1 MNWDY
6 RLSDKALKKL
16 KKFPRRDQ
24 ARIYETLETMKE
36 SPFSGDVKPI
46 QGEENL
52 WRRRV
57 GAYRIYFRPLYAER
71 MLRIPEIERKQS
83 H

>member
-6 RLSDKALKKL
+6 KLSDNALKNL
-16 KKFPRRDQ
+16 KRFPRNDQ
-24 ARIYETLETMKE
+24 KRIFETLESMKVN
-36 SPFSGDVKPI
+36 PFRGDLKPI

-52 WRRRV
+52 WRRRI
-57 GAYRIYFRPLYAER
+57 GAYRIYFRPKFEIRILE
-71 MLRIPEIERKQS
+71 IPEIERKQS

>member
-6 RLSDKALKKL
+6 RLSDKALKNL
-16 KKFPRRDQ
+16 KEFPKQDRL
-24 ARIYETLETMKE
+24 RIYEALETMKDA
-36 SPFSGDVKPI
+36 PFIGDIKPI

-52 WRRRV
+52 WRRRI
-57 GAYRIYFRPLYAER
+57 GAYRIYFRPFHEKR
-71 MLRIPEIERKQS
+71 VFDIPGIERKRS